1 MAYPRLSWDI
11 GTAYDLF
18 VSLKV
23 IHSPLAYGLR
33 ASWAAGVRS
42 RLPMDLRETLELF
55 STVVHLPLHWIHA
68 LPQPRNGAAALRQL
82 ELIPSSERIATL
94 VFPPN
99 PPNPYREILM
109 NVSPAKKWSEQEVK
123 ILRETMRIPYYIA
136 TSDYIDLL
144 RKFWTQRD
152 EMSDRLLPALKAY
165 HDSFFVEEEAR
176 IMPALQLGLSHAQ
189 RRAGS
194 LHVKALLEELSQGI
208 RFDEFIEIPEL
219 ILAPSF
225 WSAPFVFFDSVD
237 THTNMLLFG
246 SRPDDFA
253 LIPGEVIPE
262 ALIRGLKAL
271 ADPTRLRILRSLSEG
286 PQTPTQLARSLR
298 LRTPTVVHH
307 LFELR
312 LAGLIQVTISSEGER
327 LYATRLEGVL
337 GTQESLEKF
346 INGE

>member
-1 MAYPRLSWDI
+1 MPNPRLGWDV

-23 IHSPLAYGLR
+23 IHFPLAYGLR

-42 RLPMDLRETLELF
+42 RIPMELRETLELF
-55 STVVHLPLHWIHA
+55 STVIHLPLHWIHA
-68 LPQPRNGAAALRQL
+68 LPQPKNGTAVLHQL
-82 ELIPSSERIATL
+82 ALIPASERVPLLA
-94 VFPPN
+94 FPPN
-99 PPNPYREILM
+99 IPNPYREILM
-109 NVSPAKKWSEQEVK
+109 NATPVKKWSEAEVK
-123 ILRETMRIPYYIA
+123 FLRETMRVPYHIS
-136 TSDYIDLL
+136 TNDYIDMLY
-144 RKFWTQRD
+144 KFWTHRD
-152 EMSDRLLPALKAY
+152 EMGEQLFPAIKAY
-165 HDSFFVEEEAR
+165 QDSFFVEEEVR
-176 IMPALQLGLSHAQ
+176 IMPALQFGLSHAQ

-194 LHVKALLEELSQGI
+194 LQVKTLVEELSQGI

-225 WSAPFVFFDSVD
+225 WSAPFVFFDHVN

-246 SRPDDFA
+246 SRPDNFA

-262 ALIRGLKAL
+262 TLMRGLKAL
-271 ADPTRLRILRSLSEG
+271 ADPTRLRILRTLSEE

-327 LYATRLEGVL
+327 MYSPRFEGIL
-337 GTQESLEKF
+337 STQETLEKF
-346 INGE
+346 INGV